1 MSRGNECIIKYTEGI
16 NKMLKKASEHTID
29 GIKAEKIGIIID
41 PIAAESLNTKDI
53 PRSNVTI
60 DNEKELPPNPF
71 L

>member
-1 MSRGNECIIKYTEGI
+1 
-16 NKMLKKASEHTID
+16 MLKKASEHTID